1 MFKKL
6 ILNPGTVSANK
17 QTDIEF
23 LRNSLLFSKA
33 FGKFISFL
41 SVAAGNYNNMNIILK
56 GQIKE

>member
-1 MFKKL
+1 LFKKL

-17 QTDIEF
+17 QTEWYIN
-23 LRNSLLFSKA
+23 LPFSKA